1 MKKGR
6 GTLYSVDSMLLSGQQ
21 LDDLSDYSMSKM
33 KAAAEKI
40 LEGDFCKSPINNK
53 GNDACSYCE
62 YKMACRFSEFAGK
75 RRNIKNDTLTNNE
88 KLLELCEKGKESRE
102 KEGIMLRGS
111 RFVGGQND

>member
-1 MKKGR
+1 MP
-6 GTLYSVDSMLLSGQQ
+6 LLGV
-21 LDDLSDYSMSKM
+21 
-33 KAAAEKI
+33 
-40 LEGDFCKSPINNK
+40 CW
-53 GNDACSYCE
+53 
-62 YKMACRFSEFAGK
+62 K